1 MIFPFIL
8 EREFAVSEFGELDDL
23 MFGMWY
29 FFLLRF
35 VSVCGPAVVIGG
47 AHVHV
52 SGVFAGTAA
61 VRGHT
66 AAPTLARAGCGSID
80 ILQGLIFDVR
90 VGVGR
95 KSPDFAD

>member
-1 MIFPFIL
+1 MIFDRIS
-8 EREFAVSEFGELDDL
+8 ERKFAVSEFGELDDL

-47 AHVHV
+47 AQVHE
-52 SGVFAGTAA
+52 SGVFAGTAP

-66 AAPTLARAGCGSID
+66 AAPTLARARCGSID

-90 VGVGR
+90 IRVGR
-95 KSPDFAD
+95 KGPDFAD

>member
-1 MIFPFIL
+1 MIFARIS
-8 EREFAVSEFGELDDL
+8 EREFAVSEFGEWDDL

-29 FFLLRF
+29 FFLLWF
-35 VSVCGPAVVIGG
+35 VGVCGPAVVIGR

-52 SGVFAGTAA
+52 SGVFA
-61 VRGHT
+61 RSRSIRRHT

-90 VGVGR
+90 IGVGR